1 MRVLLVE
8 DDTVLSETL
17 QYNLQREGYQV
28 LHSTDAENALRLFQS
43 ETPDLVLLDVMLP
56 SRSGFELCRLIRE
69 QNQTPI
75 IFLTAKAGEEDRV
88 TGLDM
93 GADDYI
99 VKPFSM
105 KELLARVRTVLRRTM
120 PVPTER
126 LLKVDGLEIDLEA
139 RRVMRAGQEIPLSP
153 KEFALLTLL
162 ASNPGRAFSR
172 DQLLDRVWGINA
184 YISPRTVDVH
194 IRWLRS
200 KIESEPDKPRH
211 IVTVRGSGYR
221 FEA

>member
-1 MRVLLVE
+1 MKVLVVE

-28 LHSTDAENALRLFQS
+28 LSSTDAESALRLFQN

-69 QNQTPI
+69 QDRTPI
-75 IFLTAKAGEEDRV
+75 IFLTAKAGEDDRV

-120 PVPTER
+120 PAPAGR
-126 LLKVDGLEIDLEA
+126 LLKVDDLEIDLEA
-139 RRVMRAGQEIPLSP
+139 KRVLRSGEVVPMSP
-153 KEFALLTLL
+153 KEFALITLL
-162 ASNPGRAFSR
+162 ASNPGKAFSR

-200 KIESEPDKPRH
+200 KIEPEPEKPRY

>member
-1 MRVLLVE
+1 MKVLVVE

-28 LHSTDAENALRLFQS
+28 LSSTDAESALRLFQN

-69 QNQTPI
+69 QDRTPI
-75 IFLTAKAGEEDRV
+75 IFLTAKAGEDDRV

-120 PVPTER
+120 PVPAGR
-126 LLKVDGLEIDLEA
+126 VLKVDDLEIDLEA
-139 RRVMRAGQEIPLSP
+139 KRVVRSGDVVSMSP

-162 ASNPGRAFSR
+162 ASNPGKAFSR

-200 KIESEPDKPRH
+200 KIEPEPEKPRY

>member
-1 MRVLLVE
+1 MKVLVVE

-28 LHSTDAENALRLFQS
+28 LSATDAESALRLFQN

-69 QNQTPI
+69 QDRTPI
-75 IFLTAKAGEEDRV
+75 IFLTAKAGEDDRV

-120 PVPTER
+120 PAPAGR
-126 LLKVDGLEIDLEA
+126 LLKVDDLEIDLEA
-139 RRVMRAGQEIPLSP
+139 KRVLRSGEVVPMSP
-153 KEFALLTLL
+153 KEFALITLL
-162 ASNPGRAFSR
+162 ASNPGKAFSR

-200 KIESEPDKPRH
+200 KIEPEPEKPRY